1 MSIVLFSIYITRKF
15 PRMYADDQTI
25 LNCCATIALHLEVG
39 TNNTAS
45 TFILAF
51 RRFVAR
57 RGIPSKVYSDNG
69 SNFVSE
75 EVQAFVSSIVSFATN
90 ELITIVAEV
99 ESVLN
104 DRSLTYGTSEIGD
117 EIITP
122 NHLNYGRR
130 LNVNPSSEENNDVSS
145 HVHYLSELRERH
157 KLTSKRQSRE
167 LINVEDV
174 VLIKDDKLS
183 RSKWKIGVVES
194 VQLSKD
200 EQIRVA
206 TVRTRSNGK
215 NLLLKRAVNLLYPVE
230 T

>member
-1 MSIVLFSIYITRKF
+1 M
-15 PRMYADDQTI
+15 
-25 LNCCATIALHLEVG
+25 
-39 TNNTAS
+39 
-45 TFILAF
+45 
-51 RRFVAR
+51 
-57 RGIPSKVYSDNG
+57 
-69 SNFVSE
+69 
-75 EVQAFVSSIVSFATN
+75 SSIVSFATSTGITWTFN
-90 ELITIVAEV
+90 PPAAPWWGGFYERLVQITKRCLVRILFKARVTLDELITIVAEV

-104 DRSLTYGTSEIGD
+104 DRPLTYVTSEIGD

-145 HVHYLSELRERH
+145 HVRYKYVNELMNNLWTRFNTDYLSELRERH